1 MARPRW
7 APWDSEGLGSGRMSG
22 LTVSPTRARPG
33 SPRRAQT
40 ERPSQVPAMP
50 RPRPCGLPTL
60 TGSQGHWPG
69 AARPALS
76 LLRRGGREGSG
87 KPVLPTVHPPP
98 VDVGRKLPSAASSPS
113 PLHTEPRLHQWRPV
127 PDSASEPSREA
138 PAHDREASQVRT
150 QSVGQ
155 CQLPA
160 LKGEWG
166 CRGAEHRNSA
176 QITWGPASGTV
187 TTVGGWLEGT
197 GSAPHALK
205 ALGPLAPTNQH
216 PAQGPAPAL
225 RVDGRTRD
233 PGEQLRASDRDH
245 TTGQE
250 REKPQHGPLPAHG
263 QVSEKRLPDLST
275 GPSVPTSHVE
285 DVPRPGIWLRP
296 REPLLN
302 KASPTQAKQP
312 QASGT
317 GLKRRCVVSAST
329 AG

>member
-1 MARPRW
+1 MEPCTQVGGNTVDIRDLGPE
-7 APWDSEGLGSGRMSG
+7 PWLSHLCDGQTSLGPVGLGGAG
-22 LTVSPTRARPG
+22 LGPGVRTRRLSHKSP
-33 SPRRAQT
+33 PRLSTPAQT

-50 RPRPCGLPTL
+50 RPQLCGLPVL

-69 AARPALS
+69 AARPTLS
-76 LLRRGGREGSG
+76 PLRRGGREGCG

-98 VDVGRKLPSAASSPS
+98 MDVGRKLPAAASSPS
-113 PLHTEPRLHQWRPV
+113 PPHTEPRLHQWRPM

-138 PAHDREASQVRT
+138 PARDREASQVRT

-160 LKGEWG
+160 LKGEGG

-205 ALGPLAPTNQH
+205 AMGPLAPTNQH

-233 PGEQLRASDRDH
+233 PGEQLRAS
-245 TTGQE
+245 
-250 REKPQHGPLPAHG
+250 L
-263 QVSEKRLPDLST
+263 
-275 GPSVPTSHVE
+275 
-285 DVPRPGIWLRP
+285 
-296 REPLLN
+296 
-302 KASPTQAKQP
+302 
-312 QASGT
+312 
-317 GLKRRCVVSAST
+317 
-329 AG
+329 